1 MQAKGENAHP
11 FVASPIVLCGL
22 FYSQW
27 PLRKLGLLCLPI
39 WERLQRQAS
48 IKFQPLYSG
57 IEMAQDDP

>member
-27 PLRKLGLLCLPI
+27 PLRELGLPI
-39 WERLQRQAS
+39 WERPQRQAS
-48 IKFQPLYSG
+48 VKFQPLYSG